1 MKKKILAILLVVSMV
16 AALAVGLTACN
27 KDKKTAPAKADNAET
42 LGTAIAVAMNSS
54 AAGTASAEG
63 DENKNDSPSFTINGI
78 SEIPGI
84 GDLANLATKEIAEEL
99 NEYVNNAKA
108 YIKDHNVDVKVE
120 ASNEK
125 DGYNYKMLVTVTYK
139 DAEGK
144 DVSDVSTIYIN
155 AKKIKDGEVKNDEDA
170 DINGKEDYAFEAVV
184 MHGEKEFVKI
194 SGTCTY
200 DKEKDTMVFAF
211 GAGTGLKVDG
221 VGVNVK
227 AWSNNNG
234 GVVVEVNVGVDG
246 ACKVNVKV
254 ELGKISDTEHGAKV
268 YVDVAVGKEGQEAVK
283 VNVVANVVSN
293 ANATNL
299 EKNDFAINGTATVV
313 VEGPV
318 NSVNVNVDISGKAK
332 YVPGTPE
339 VEEGKYVVQVS
350 GNASVNVG
358 K

>member
-27 KDKKTAPAKADNAET
+27 KDKSNAPAKADNAET

-63 DENKNDSPSFTINGI
+63 DENVDPSFTINGI
-78 SEIPGI
+78 GGI
-84 GDLANLATKEIAEEL
+84 NLATNEIAKYL

-155 AKKIKDGEVKNDEDA
+155 AKKIKDGEVSKEDA

-184 MHGEKEFVKI
+184 AHGEANLVEIK
-194 SGTCTY
+194 GTCTY
-200 DKEKDTMVFAF
+200 DKEKDTMVFKF
-211 GAGTGLKVDG
+211 GAG
-221 VGVNVK
+221 VGVEVDNVGAK
-227 AWSNNNG
+227 VTAYANEKG
-234 GVVVEVNVGVDG
+234 GVVVEVNVGVDN

-254 ELGKISDTEHGAKV
+254 ELGKISDTETGAKV
-268 YVDVAVGKEGQEAVK
+268 YVDVVAAGESVK

-299 EKNDFAINGTATVV
+299 DKNDFAINGTAAVIVT
-313 VEGPV
+313 GAV
-318 NSVNVNVDISGKAK
+318 NVNVNVDISGAAK
-332 YVPGTPE
+332 YVPGEPE
-339 VEEGKYVVQVS
+339 VENGKYVVQVS

>member
-63 DENKNDSPSFTINGI
+63 DENVDSGFTFGGLKV
-78 SEIPGI
+78 PGLS
-84 GDLANLATKEIAEEL
+84 DAAAELTKYLDQYIT
-99 NEYVNNAKA
+99 NAKA

-155 AKKIKDGEVKNDEDA
+155 AKKIKDGEDA
-170 DINGKEDYAFEAVV
+170 DINGKEDYTFEAVV
-184 MHGEKEFVKI
+184 AHGEANLVEIK
-194 SGTCTY
+194 GTCEY
-200 DKEKDTMVFAF
+200 DKEKDTMVFKF
-211 GAGTGLKVDG
+211 GAG
-221 VGVNVK
+221 VGVEVDNVGVK
-227 AWSNNNG
+227 VTAYANEKG
-234 GVVVEVNVGVDG
+234 GVVVEVNVGVDN

-254 ELGKISDTEHGAKV
+254 ELGKISDTETGAKV
-268 YVDVAVGKEGQEAVK
+268 YVDVAVGAADKELVK

-299 EKNDFAINGTATVV
+299 DKNDFAINGTVSVTALGQTINGTVKGV
-313 VEGPV
+313 
-318 NSVNVNVDISGKAK
+318 AK
-332 YVPGTPE
+332 YVPGEPE
-339 VEEGKYVVQVS
+339 VENGKYEVTADATLNGS
-350 GNASVNVG
+350 F
-358 K
+358 KF

>member
-27 KDKKTAPAKADNAET
+27 KDKSTAPAKADNAET

-63 DENKNDSPSFTINGI
+63 EGNKNVDPYFTINGI
-78 SEIPGI
+78 GGI
-84 GDLANLATKEIAEEL
+84 NLATNEIAKYL

-155 AKKIKDGEVKNDEDA
+155 AKKIKDGEVSKEDA

-184 MHGEKEFVKI
+184 AHGEANLVEIK
-194 SGTCTY
+194 GTCTY
-200 DKEKDTMVFAF
+200 DKEKDTMVFKF
-211 GAGTGLKVDG
+211 GAG
-221 VGVNVK
+221 VGVEVDNVGAK
-227 AWSNNNG
+227 VTAYANEKG
-234 GVVVEVNVGVDG
+234 GVVVEVNVGVDN

-254 ELGKISDTEHGAKV
+254 ELGKISDTETGAKV
-268 YVDVAVGKEGQEAVK
+268 YVDVVAAGESVK

-299 EKNDFAINGTATVV
+299 DKNDFAINGTAAVIVT
-313 VEGPV
+313 GAV
-318 NSVNVNVDISGKAK
+318 NVNVNVDISGAAK
-332 YVPGTPE
+332 YVPGEPE
-339 VEEGKYVVQVS
+339 VENGKYVVQVS
-350 GNASVNVG
+350 GNASVQVG

>member
-42 LGTAIAVAMNSS
+42 LGTAIAVAMDSS
-54 AAGTASAEG
+54 AAGTVSAEG
-63 DENKNDSPSFTINGI
+63 DENVDPYFTINGI

-84 GDLANLATKEIAEEL
+84 GDLANLATNEIAKYL

-155 AKKIKDGEVKNDEDA
+155 AKKIKDGEDA
-170 DINGKEDYAFEAVV
+170 DINGKEDYTFEAVV
-184 MHGEKEFVKI
+184 AHGEANLVEIK
-194 SGTCTY
+194 GTCTY
-200 DKEKDTMVFAF
+200 DKEKDTMVFKF
-211 GAGTGLKVDG
+211 GAG
-221 VGVNVK
+221 VGVEVDNVGVK
-227 AWSNNNG
+227 VIAYANEKG
-234 GVVVEVNVGVDG
+234 GVVVEVNVGVDNS
-246 ACKVNVKV
+246 CKVNVKV

-268 YVDVAVGKEGQEAVK
+268 YVDVAVGKEGKEAVK
-283 VNVVANVVSN
+283 VNVVANVISN

-299 EKNDFAINGTATVV
+299 DKNDFAINGTATVV
-313 VEGPV
+313 VESPV

-332 YVPGTPE
+332 YVPGEPE
-339 VEEGKYVVQVS
+339 VEKGKYVVQVS

>member
-63 DENKNDSPSFTINGI
+63 DENVDPSFTINGI
-78 SEIPGI
+78 GAIPGI
-84 GDLANLATKEIAEEL
+84 SAATDGLAKYL

-108 YIKDHNVDVKVE
+108 YIKDHSVE
-120 ASNEK
+120 VEITSSDK
-125 DGYNYKMLVTVTYK
+125 DRYNYKMLVTVTYK

-155 AKKIKDGEVKNDEDA
+155 AKKIKDGAVSEEDA
-170 DINGKEDYAFEAVV
+170 DINGKEDYTFEAVV
-184 MHGEKEFVKI
+184 AHGEVNLVKI
-194 SGTCTY
+194 KGTCVY
-200 DKEKDTMVFAF
+200 DKEKDTMVFNF
-211 GAGTGLKVDG
+211 GAD
-221 VGVNVK
+221 VGVEVDNAGAKVTAYANEK
-227 AWSNNNG
+227 G
-234 GVVVEVNVGVDG
+234 GVVVEVNVGVDN

-254 ELGKISDTEHGAKV
+254 ELGKISDTETGAKV
-268 YVDVAVGKEGQEAVK
+268 YVDVAVGATDKELVK

-299 EKNDFAINGTATVV
+299 GKNDLAINGTVSVMALGQTINGTI
-313 VEGPV
+313 EG
-318 NSVNVNVDISGKAK
+318 SAK
-332 YVPGTPE
+332 YVPGEPE
-339 VEEGKYVVQVS
+339 VENGKYVVNANATLS
-350 GNASVNVG
+350 GSF
-358 K
+358 KF

>member
-54 AAGTASAEG
+54 AAGTASSA
-63 DENKNDSPSFTINGI
+63 DDNKNVDPYFTINGI

-155 AKKIKDGEVKNDEDA
+155 AKKIKDGEVKTDEDA

-227 AWSNNNG
+227 AWSNDNG
-234 GVVVEVNVGVDG
+234 GVVVEVNVGVDR

-283 VNVVANVVSN
+283 VNVVANVISN

-299 EKNDFAINGTATVV
+299 DKNDFAINGTAVV
-313 VEGPV
+313 IVAG
-318 NSVNVNVDISGKAK
+318 SANVNVDISGVAK
-332 YVPGTPE
+332 YVPGETE
-339 VEEGKYVVQVS
+339 VENGKYVVQVS

>member
-27 KDKKTAPAKADNAET
+27 KDKSTAPAKADNAET

-63 DENKNDSPSFTINGI
+63 DENVDPSFTINGI
-78 SEIPGI
+78 GGI
-84 GDLANLATKEIAEEL
+84 NLATNEIAKYL
-99 NEYVNNAKA
+99 NEYVNNAQA
-108 YIKDHNVDVKVE
+108 YIKDHSVE
-120 ASNEK
+120 VEITSSDK

-227 AWSNNNG
+227 AWSNDNG
-234 GVVVEVNVGVDG
+234 GVVVEVNVGVDN

-254 ELGKISDTEHGAKV
+254 ELGKISDTETGAKV
-268 YVDVAVGKEGQEAVK
+268 YVDVVAAGESVK

-299 EKNDFAINGTATVV
+299 DKNDFAINGTAAVIVT
-313 VEGPV
+313 GAV
-318 NSVNVNVDISGKAK
+318 NVNVNVDISGAAK
-332 YVPGTPE
+332 YVPGEPE
-339 VEEGKYVVQVS
+339 VENGKYVVQVS

>member
-27 KDKKTAPAKADNAET
+27 KDKKTAPAKANNAET

-63 DENKNDSPSFTINGI
+63 DENVDPYFTINGI
-78 SEIPGI
+78 GAIPGI
-84 GDLANLATKEIAEEL
+84 STATDELAKYL

-108 YIKDHNVDVKVE
+108 YIKDHKVDVKVE

-139 DAEGK
+139 DADGK

-155 AKKIKDGEVKNDEDA
+155 AKKIKDGEVSKEDA

-227 AWSNNNG
+227 AWSNDNG
-234 GVVVEVNVGVDG
+234 GVVVEVNVGVDN

-254 ELGKISDTEHGAKV
+254 ELGKISDTETGAKV
-268 YVDVAVGKEGQEAVK
+268 YVDVAVGKEGQETVK
-283 VNVVANVVSN
+283 VNVVANVISN

-299 EKNDFAINGTATVV
+299 DKNDFAINGTATVV
-313 VEGPV
+313 VVG
-318 NSVNVNVDISGKAK
+318 SVNVNVDINGIAK
-332 YVPGTPE
+332 YIPGEPE
-339 VEEGKYVVQVS
+339 VENGKYVVQVS
-350 GNASVNVG
+350 GNASVQVG
-358 K
+358 

>member
-27 KDKKTAPAKADNAET
+27 KDKKTAPAKANNAET

-63 DENKNDSPSFTINGI
+63 DENVDPYFTINGI
-78 SEIPGI
+78 PGI
-84 GDLANLATKEIAEEL
+84 SLATNEIAKYL

-139 DAEGK
+139 DADGK

-155 AKKIKDGEVKNDEDA
+155 AKKIKDGEVSKEDA

-227 AWSNNNG
+227 AWSNDNG
-234 GVVVEVNVGVDG
+234 GVVVEVNVGVDN

-254 ELGKISDTEHGAKV
+254 ELGKISDTETGAKV

-283 VNVVANVVSN
+283 VNVVANVISN

-299 EKNDFAINGTATVV
+299 DKNDFAINGTATVV
-313 VEGPV
+313 VVG
-318 NSVNVNVDISGKAK
+318 SVNVNVDINGIAK
-332 YVPGTPE
+332 YIPGEPE
-339 VEEGKYVVQVS
+339 VENGKYVVQVS
-350 GNASVNVG
+350 GNASVQVG

>member
-27 KDKKTAPAKADNAET
+27 KDKSTAPAKADNAET

-63 DENKNDSPSFTINGI
+63 KGDENVDPYFTINGI
-78 SEIPGI
+78 PGI
-84 GDLANLATKEIAEEL
+84 NLATNEIAKYL

-227 AWSNNNG
+227 AWSNDNG
-234 GVVVEVNVGVDG
+234 GVVVEVNVGVDN

-254 ELGKISDTEHGAKV
+254 ELGKISDTETGAKV
-268 YVDVAVGKEGQEAVK
+268 YVDVVAAGESVK

-299 EKNDFAINGTATVV
+299 EENDFAINGTAAVIVT
-313 VEGPV
+313 GAV
-318 NSVNVNVDISGKAK
+318 NVNVNVDISGAAK
-332 YVPGTPE
+332 YVPGETE
-339 VEEGKYVVQVS
+339 DENGKYVVQVS

>member
-27 KDKKTAPAKADNAET
+27 KDKSTAPAKADNAET

-63 DENKNDSPSFTINGI
+63 DENVDPSFTINGI
-78 SEIPGI
+78 GAIPGI
-84 GDLANLATKEIAEEL
+84 SAATDELAKYL
-99 NEYVNNAKA
+99 NEYVNNAPA
-108 YIKDHNVDVKVE
+108 YITDHSVE
-120 ASNEK
+120 VEITSSDK

-155 AKKIKDGEVKNDEDA
+155 AKKIKDGEVSKEDA
-170 DINGKEDYAFEAVV
+170 DINGKDDYAFEAVV

-200 DKEKDTMVFAF
+200 DKEKDTMVFKF
-211 GAGTGLKVDG
+211 GAG
-221 VGVNVK
+221 VGVEVDNVGAK
-227 AWSNNNG
+227 VTAYANEKG
-234 GVVVEVNVGVDG
+234 GVVVEVNVGVDN

-254 ELGKISDTEHGAKV
+254 ELGKISDTETGAKV
-268 YVDVAVGKEGQEAVK
+268 YVDVAVGATDKELVK
-283 VNVVANVVSN
+283 VNVVANVISN

-299 EKNDFAINGTATVV
+299 DKNDFAINGTVSVMALGQTINGTI
-313 VEGPV
+313 EG
-318 NSVNVNVDISGKAK
+318 SAK
-332 YVPGTPE
+332 YVPGEPE
-339 VEEGKYVVQVS
+339 VENGKYVVQVS

-358 K
+358 A

>member
-27 KDKKTAPAKADNAET
+27 KDKSTAPAKADNAET

-63 DENKNDSPSFTINGI
+63 EGNKNVDPYFTINGI
-78 SEIPGI
+78 GGI
-84 GDLANLATKEIAEEL
+84 NLATNEIAKYL

-108 YIKDHNVDVKVE
+108 YIKDHNVDIKVE

-155 AKKIKDGEVKNDEDA
+155 AKKIKDGEVSKEDA

-184 MHGEKEFVKI
+184 AHGEANLVEIK
-194 SGTCTY
+194 GTCTY
-200 DKEKDTMVFAF
+200 DKEKDTMVFKF
-211 GAGTGLKVDG
+211 GAG
-221 VGVNVK
+221 VGVEVDNVGAK
-227 AWSNNNG
+227 VTAYANEKG
-234 GVVVEVNVGVDG
+234 GVVVEVNIGVDN

-254 ELGKISDTEHGAKV
+254 ELGKISDTETGAKV
-268 YVDVAVGKEGQEAVK
+268 YVDVVAAGESVK

-293 ANATNL
+293 ANASNL
-299 EKNDFAINGTATVV
+299 EENDFAINGTAAVIVT
-313 VEGPV
+313 GAV
-318 NSVNVNVDISGKAK
+318 NVNVNVDISGAAK
-332 YVPGTPE
+332 YVPGETE
-339 VEEGKYVVQVS
+339 DENGKYVVQVS

>member
-27 KDKKTAPAKADNAET
+27 KDKSTAPAKADNAET

-63 DENKNDSPSFTINGI
+63 DENVDPSFTINGI
-78 SEIPGI
+78 GAIPGI
-84 GDLANLATKEIAEEL
+84 SAATDELAKYL
-99 NEYVNNAKA
+99 NEYVNNAQA
-108 YIKDHNVDVKVE
+108 YIKDHSVE
-120 ASNEK
+120 VEISSSDK

-155 AKKIKDGEVKNDEDA
+155 AKKIKDGEVSKEDA

-184 MHGEKEFVKI
+184 AHGEANLVEIK
-194 SGTCTY
+194 GTCEY
-200 DKEKDTMVFAF
+200 DKEKDTMVFKF
-211 GAGTGLKVDG
+211 GAG
-221 VGVNVK
+221 VGVEVDNVGAK
-227 AWSNNNG
+227 VTAYANEKG
-234 GVVVEVNVGVDG
+234 GVVVEVNVGVDN

-254 ELGKISDTEHGAKV
+254 ELGKISDTETGAKV
-268 YVDVAVGKEGQEAVK
+268 YVDVVAAGESVK

-293 ANATNL
+293 ANASNL
-299 EKNDFAINGTATVV
+299 EENDFAINGTAAVIVT
-313 VEGPV
+313 GAV
-318 NSVNVNVDISGKAK
+318 NVNVNVDISGAAK
-332 YVPGTPE
+332 YVPGETE
-339 VEEGKYVVQVS
+339 DENGKYVVQVS

>member
-27 KDKKTAPAKADNAET
+27 KDKKTAPAKANNAET

-63 DENKNDSPSFTINGI
+63 EGNKNVDPYFTINGI
-78 SEIPGI
+78 GGI
-84 GDLANLATKEIAEEL
+84 NLATNEIAKYL

-155 AKKIKDGEVKNDEDA
+155 AKKTKNDEDA

-227 AWSNNNG
+227 AWSNDNG
-234 GVVVEVNVGVDG
+234 GVVVEVNVGVDN

-268 YVDVAVGKEGQEAVK
+268 YVDVAVGKEGKEAVK
-283 VNVVANVVSN
+283 VNVVANVISN

-299 EKNDFAINGTATVV
+299 DKNDFAINGTATVV
-313 VEGPV
+313 VESPV

-332 YVPGTPE
+332 YVPGEPE
-339 VEEGKYVVQVS
+339 VEKGKYVVQVS

>member
-27 KDKKTAPAKADNAET
+27 KDKKTAPAKANNAET

-63 DENKNDSPSFTINGI
+63 KGDENVDPYFTINGI
-78 SEIPGI
+78 PGI
-84 GDLANLATKEIAEEL
+84 NLATNEIAKYL

-139 DAEGK
+139 DADGK

-155 AKKIKDGEVKNDEDA
+155 AKKIKDGEVSKEDV

-227 AWSNNNG
+227 AWSNDNG
-234 GVVVEVNVGVDG
+234 GVVVEVNVGVDN

-254 ELGKISDTEHGAKV
+254 ELGKISDTETGAKV
-268 YVDVAVGKEGQEAVK
+268 YVDVAVGKEGQETVK
-283 VNVVANVVSN
+283 VNVVANVISN

-299 EKNDFAINGTATVV
+299 DKNDFAINGTAAVV
-313 VEGPV
+313 VVG
-318 NSVNVNVDISGKAK
+318 SVNVNVDINGIAK
-332 YVPGTPE
+332 YIPGEPE
-339 VEEGKYVVQVS
+339 VENGKYVVQVS
-350 GNASVNVG
+350 GNASVQVG

>member
-27 KDKKTAPAKADNAET
+27 KDKKTAPAKANNAET
-42 LGTAIAVAMNSS
+42 LGTAIAVATNSS

-63 DENKNDSPSFTINGI
+63 DENVDPYFTIKG
-78 SEIPGI
+78 IPGI
-84 GDLANLATKEIAEEL
+84 SLATNEIAKYL

-108 YIKDHNVDVKVE
+108 YIKDHKVDVKVE

-155 AKKIKDGEVKNDEDA
+155 AKKIKDGEVSKEDA
-170 DINGKEDYAFEAVV
+170 DINGKDDYAFEAVV

-200 DKEKDTMVFAF
+200 DKEKDTMVFKF

-227 AWSNNNG
+227 AWSNDNG
-234 GVVVEVNVGVDG
+234 GVVVEVNVGVDN

-268 YVDVAVGKEGQEAVK
+268 YVDVAVGKEGQETVK
-283 VNVVANVVSN
+283 VNVVANVISN

-299 EKNDFAINGTATVV
+299 DKNDFAINGTAAVV
-313 VEGPV
+313 VVG
-318 NSVNVNVDISGKAK
+318 SVNVNVDINGIAK
-332 YVPGTPE
+332 YIPGEPE
-339 VEEGKYVVQVS
+339 VENGKYVVQVS
-350 GNASVNVG
+350 GNASVQVG
-358 K
+358 

>member
-27 KDKKTAPAKADNAET
+27 KDKSTAPAKADNAET

-63 DENKNDSPSFTINGI
+63 DENVDPSFTINGI
-78 SEIPGI
+78 GAIPGI
-84 GDLANLATKEIAEEL
+84 SAATDELAKYL
-99 NEYVNNAKA
+99 NEYVNNAQA
-108 YIKDHNVDVKVE
+108 YIKDHSVE
-120 ASNEK
+120 VEITSSDK

-155 AKKIKDGEVKNDEDA
+155 AKKIKDGEVTEEDA
-170 DINGKEDYAFEAVV
+170 DINGKDSYAFEAVV
-184 MHGEKEFVKI
+184 AHGEANLVEIK
-194 SGTCTY
+194 GTCEY
-200 DKEKDTMVFAF
+200 DKEKDTMVFKF
-211 GAGTGLKVDG
+211 GAD
-221 VGVNVK
+221 VGVEVDNVGVK
-227 AWSNNNG
+227 VTAYANENG
-234 GVVVEVNVGVDG
+234 GVVVEVNVGVDN

-254 ELGKISDTEHGAKV
+254 ELGKISDTETGAKV
-268 YVDVAVGKEGQEAVK
+268 YVDVVAAGESVK

-299 EKNDFAINGTATVV
+299 DKNDFAINGTAAVIVT
-313 VEGPV
+313 GAV
-318 NSVNVNVDISGKAK
+318 NVNVNVDISGAAK
-332 YVPGTPE
+332 YVPGEPE
-339 VEEGKYVVQVS
+339 VENGKYVVQVS

>member
-27 KDKKTAPAKADNAET
+27 KDKSTAPAKADNDET
-42 LGTAIAVAMNSS
+42 LGTAIAIAMNSS

-63 DENKNDSPSFTINGI
+63 DENVDPSFTINGI
-78 SEIPGI
+78 GAIPGI
-84 GDLANLATKEIAEEL
+84 SAATDELAKYL
-99 NEYVNNAKA
+99 NEYVNNAQA
-108 YIKDHNVDVKVE
+108 YIKDHSVE
-120 ASNEK
+120 VEITSSDK

-155 AKKIKDGEVKNDEDA
+155 AKKIKDGEVTEEDA
-170 DINGKEDYAFEAVV
+170 DINGKDSYAFEAVV
-184 MHGEKEFVKI
+184 AHGEVNLVEIK
-194 SGTCTY
+194 GTCEY
-200 DKEKDTMVFAF
+200 DKEKDTMVFKF
-211 GAGTGLKVDG
+211 GAG
-221 VGVNVK
+221 VGVEVDNVGAK
-227 AWSNNNG
+227 VTAYANEKG
-234 GVVVEVNVGVDG
+234 GVVVEVNVGVDN

-254 ELGKISDTEHGAKV
+254 ELGKISDTETGAKV
-268 YVDVAVGKEGQEAVK
+268 YVDVVAAGESVK

-299 EKNDFAINGTATVV
+299 DKNDFAINGTAAVIVT
-313 VEGPV
+313 GAV
-318 NSVNVNVDISGKAK
+318 NVNVNVDISGAAK
-332 YVPGTPE
+332 YVPGEPE
-339 VEEGKYVVQVS
+339 VENGKYVVQVS

>member
-63 DENKNDSPSFTINGI
+63 DENVDPYFTINGI
-78 SEIPGI
+78 PGI
-84 GDLANLATKEIAEEL
+84 SLATNEIAKYL

-139 DAEGK
+139 DADGK

-155 AKKIKDGEVKNDEDA
+155 AKKIIDGEVSEEDA

-227 AWSNNNG
+227 AWSNDNG
-234 GVVVEVNVGVDG
+234 GVVVEVNVGVDN

-254 ELGKISDTEHGAKV
+254 ELGKISDTETGAKV

-283 VNVVANVVSN
+283 VNVVANVISN

-299 EKNDFAINGTATVV
+299 DKNDFAINGTATVV
-313 VEGPV
+313 VVG
-318 NSVNVNVDISGKAK
+318 SVNVNVDINGIAK
-332 YVPGTPE
+332 YIPGEPE
-339 VEEGKYVVQVS
+339 VENGKYVVQVS
-350 GNASVNVG
+350 GNASVQVG
-358 K
+358 

>member
-27 KDKKTAPAKADNAET
+27 KDKSTAPAKADNAET

-63 DENKNDSPSFTINGI
+63 DENVDPSFTINGI
-78 SEIPGI
+78 GAIPGI
-84 GDLANLATKEIAEEL
+84 SAATDELAKYL

-108 YIKDHNVDVKVE
+108 YIKDHSVE
-120 ASNEK
+120 VEITSSDK

-184 MHGEKEFVKI
+184 AHGEANLVEIK
-194 SGTCTY
+194 GTCTY
-200 DKEKDTMVFAF
+200 DKEKDTMVFKF
-211 GAGTGLKVDG
+211 GAG
-221 VGVNVK
+221 VGVEVDNVGAK
-227 AWSNNNG
+227 VTAYANEKG
-234 GVVVEVNVGVDG
+234 GVVVEVNVGVDN

-254 ELGKISDTEHGAKV
+254 ELGKISDTETGAKV
-268 YVDVAVGKEGQEAVK
+268 YVDVVAAGESVK

-299 EKNDFAINGTATVV
+299 EENDFAINGTAAVIVT
-313 VEGPV
+313 GAV
-318 NSVNVNVDISGKAK
+318 NVNVNVDISGAAK
-332 YVPGTPE
+332 YVPGETE
-339 VEEGKYVVQVS
+339 DENGKYIVQVS

>member
-63 DENKNDSPSFTINGI
+63 DENVDPSFTINGI

-84 GDLANLATKEIAEEL
+84 GDLANLATNEIAEEF

-108 YIKDHNVDVKVE
+108 YIRNHDVKVDVS
-120 ASNEK
+120 ASDKEGFNFK
-125 DGYNYKMLVTVTYK
+125 ITMTVTYK
-139 DAEGK
+139 DAEGNEHAEES
-144 DVSDVSTIYIN
+144 VIYIN
-155 AKKIKDGEVKNDEDA
+155 AKKIKDGEVSDEDA

-184 MHGEKEFVKI
+184 AHGEANLVEIK
-194 SGTCTY
+194 GTCEY
-200 DKEKDTMVFAF
+200 DKEKDTMVFKF
-211 GAGTGLKVDG
+211 GAG
-221 VGVNVK
+221 VGVEVDNVGVK
-227 AWSNNNG
+227 VTAYANEKG
-234 GVVVEVNVGVDG
+234 GVVVEVNVGVDN

-254 ELGKISDTEHGAKV
+254 ELGKISDTETGAKV
-268 YVDVAVGKEGQEAVK
+268 YVDVAVGAADKELVK

-299 EKNDFAINGTATVV
+299 DKNDFAINGTVSVTALGQTINGTVKGV
-313 VEGPV
+313 
-318 NSVNVNVDISGKAK
+318 AK
-332 YVPGTPE
+332 YVPGEPE
-339 VEEGKYVVQVS
+339 VENGKYEVTADATLNGS
-350 GNASVNVG
+350 F
-358 K
+358 KF

>member
-63 DENKNDSPSFTINGI
+63 KGDENVDPYFTINGI
-78 SEIPGI
+78 PGI
-84 GDLANLATKEIAEEL
+84 NLATNEIAKYL

-139 DAEGK
+139 DADGK

-155 AKKIKDGEVKNDEDA
+155 AKKIKDGEVSKEDA

-227 AWSNNNG
+227 AWSNDNG

-254 ELGKISDTEHGAKV
+254 ELGKISDTGRL
-268 YVDVAVGKEGQEAVK
+268 
-283 VNVVANVVSN
+283 N
-293 ANATNL
+293 
-299 EKNDFAINGTATVV
+299 I
-313 VEGPV
+313 
-318 NSVNVNVDISGKAK
+318 
-332 YVPGTPE
+332 
-339 VEEGKYVVQVS
+339 
-350 GNASVNVG
+350 ASE
-358 K
+358 

>member
-27 KDKKTAPAKADNAET
+27 KDKKTAPAKANNAET

-63 DENKNDSPSFTINGI
+63 DENVDPYFTINGI
-78 SEIPGI
+78 PGI
-84 GDLANLATKEIAEEL
+84 NLATNEIAKYL

-155 AKKIKDGEVKNDEDA
+155 AKKIKDGEVSKEDA
-170 DINGKEDYAFEAVV
+170 DINGKDSYAFEAVV

-227 AWSNNNG
+227 AWSNDNG
-234 GVVVEVNVGVDG
+234 GVVVEVNVGVDN

-268 YVDVAVGKEGQEAVK
+268 YVDVAVGKEGQETVK
-283 VNVVANVVSN
+283 VNVVANVISN

-299 EKNDFAINGTATVV
+299 DKNDFAINGTAAVV
-313 VEGPV
+313 VVG
-318 NSVNVNVDISGKAK
+318 SVNVNVDINGIAK
-332 YVPGTPE
+332 YIPGEPE
-339 VEEGKYVVQVS
+339 VENGKYVVQVS
-350 GNASVNVG
+350 GNASVQVG
-358 K
+358 

>member
-63 DENKNDSPSFTINGI
+63 DENVDPYFTINGI
-78 SEIPGI
+78 GAIPGI
-84 GDLANLATKEIAEEL
+84 STATDELAKYL

-108 YIKDHNVDVKVE
+108 YIKDHKVDVKVE

-155 AKKIKDGEVKNDEDA
+155 AKKIKDGEVSKEDA

-227 AWSNNNG
+227 AWSNDNG

-268 YVDVAVGKEGQEAVK
+268 YVDVAVGKEGQETVK
-283 VNVVANVVSN
+283 VNVVANVISN

-299 EKNDFAINGTATVV
+299 DKNDFAINGTAAVV
-313 VEGPV
+313 VVG
-318 NSVNVNVDISGKAK
+318 SVNVNVDINGIAK
-332 YVPGTPE
+332 YIPGEPE
-339 VEEGKYVVQVS
+339 VENGKYVVQVS
-350 GNASVNVG
+350 GNASVQVG

>member
-27 KDKKTAPAKADNAET
+27 KDKSTAPAKADNAET

-63 DENKNDSPSFTINGI
+63 DENVDPSFTINGI
-78 SEIPGI
+78 GAIPGI
-84 GDLANLATKEIAEEL
+84 SAATDELAKYL
-99 NEYVNNAKA
+99 NEYVNNAQA
-108 YIKDHNVDVKVE
+108 YIKDHSVE
-120 ASNEK
+120 VEITSSDK

-155 AKKIKDGEVKNDEDA
+155 AKKIKDGEVTEEDA
-170 DINGKEDYAFEAVV
+170 DINGKEDYVFEAKVA
-184 MHGEKEFVKI
+184 HGEANLVEIK
-194 SGTCTY
+194 GTCEY
-200 DKEKDTMVFAF
+200 DKEKDTMVFKF
-211 GAGTGLKVDG
+211 GSD
-221 VGVNVK
+221 VGVEVDNVGVK
-227 AWSNNNG
+227 VTAYANEKG

-254 ELGKISDTEHGAKV
+254 ELGKISDTETGAKV
-268 YVDVAVGKEGQEAVK
+268 YVDVVAAGESVK

-299 EKNDFAINGTATVV
+299 DKNDFAINGTAAVIVT
-313 VEGPV
+313 GAV
-318 NSVNVNVDISGKAK
+318 NVNVNVDISGAAK
-332 YVPGTPE
+332 YVPGEPE
-339 VEEGKYVVQVS
+339 VENGKYVVQVS

>member
-54 AAGTASAEG
+54 AAGSASAEG
-63 DENKNDSPSFTINGI
+63 KENVDPSFTINGI
-78 SEIPGI
+78 PSFGKVVNEMV
-84 GDLANLATKEIAEEL
+84 NSATNEIAEEL

-108 YIKDHNVDVKVE
+108 YIKDHDVKVE
-120 ASNEK
+120 ITSSDE

-139 DAEGK
+139 DAKGK

-155 AKKIKDGEVKNDEDA
+155 AKKIKDGKVTEEDA
-170 DINGKEDYAFEAVV
+170 DINGKEDYAFEAKVA
-184 MHGEKEFVKI
+184 HGEANLVEIK
-194 SGTCTY
+194 GTCTY
-200 DKEKDTMVFAF
+200 DKEKDTMVFKF
-211 GAGTGLKVDG
+211 GAD
-221 VGVNVK
+221 VGVEVDNVGVK
-227 AWSNNNG
+227 VTAYANEKG

-283 VNVVANVVSN
+283 VNVVANVISN

-299 EKNDFAINGTATVV
+299 DKNDLAINGTVSVMVLGQTINGTI
-313 VEGPV
+313 EG
-318 NSVNVNVDISGKAK
+318 SAK
-332 YVPGTPE
+332 YVPGEPE
-339 VEEGKYVVQVS
+339 VENGKYVVNANATLS
-350 GNASVNVG
+350 GSF
-358 K
+358 KF

>member
-63 DENKNDSPSFTINGI
+63 DENVDPYFTINGI
-78 SEIPGI
+78 GAIPGI
-84 GDLANLATKEIAEEL
+84 STATDELAKYL

-108 YIKDHNVDVKVE
+108 YIKDHKVDVKVE

-155 AKKIKDGEVKNDEDA
+155 AKKIKDGEDA
-170 DINGKEDYAFEAVV
+170 DINGKEDYTFEAVV
-184 MHGEKEFVKI
+184 AHGEANLVDIK
-194 SGTCTY
+194 GTCTY
-200 DKEKDTMVFAF
+200 DKEKDTMVFKF
-211 GAGTGLKVDG
+211 GAG
-221 VGVNVK
+221 VGVEVDNVGVK
-227 AWSNNNG
+227 VTAYANEKG
-234 GVVVEVNVGVDG
+234 GVVVEVNVGVDN

-254 ELGKISDTEHGAKV
+254 ELGKISDTETGAKV

-283 VNVVANVVSN
+283 VNVVANVISN

-299 EKNDFAINGTATVV
+299 DKNDFAINGTVSVMALGQTINGTI
-313 VEGPV
+313 EG
-318 NSVNVNVDISGKAK
+318 SAK
-332 YVPGTPE
+332 YVPGEPE
-339 VEEGKYVVQVS
+339 VENGKYVVKANATLS
-350 GNASVNVG
+350 GSF
-358 K
+358 KF

>member
-27 KDKKTAPAKADNAET
+27 KDKSTAPAKADNAET

-63 DENKNDSPSFTINGI
+63 DENVDPSFTINGI
-78 SEIPGI
+78 GAIPGI
-84 GDLANLATKEIAEEL
+84 SAATDELAKYL
-99 NEYVNNAKA
+99 NEYVNNAQA

-155 AKKIKDGEVKNDEDA
+155 AKKIKDGEVTEEDA

-184 MHGEKEFVKI
+184 AHGEVNLVEIK
-194 SGTCTY
+194 GTCEY
-200 DKEKDTMVFAF
+200 DKEKDTMVFKF
-211 GAGTGLKVDG
+211 GAG
-221 VGVNVK
+221 VGVEVDNVGAK
-227 AWSNNNG
+227 VTAYANEKG
-234 GVVVEVNVGVDG
+234 GVVVEVNVGVDN

-254 ELGKISDTEHGAKV
+254 ELGKISDTETGAKV
-268 YVDVAVGKEGQEAVK
+268 YVDVVAAGESVK

-299 EKNDFAINGTATVV
+299 DKNDFAINGTAAVIVT
-313 VEGPV
+313 GAV
-318 NSVNVNVDISGKAK
+318 NVNVNVDISGAAK
-332 YVPGTPE
+332 YVPGEPE
-339 VEEGKYVVQVS
+339 VENGKYVVQVS

>member
-27 KDKKTAPAKADNAET
+27 KDKKTAPAKANNAET

-63 DENKNDSPSFTINGI
+63 DENVDPYFTINGI
-78 SEIPGI
+78 PGI
-84 GDLANLATKEIAEEL
+84 SLATNEIAKYL

-155 AKKIKDGEVKNDEDA
+155 AKKIKDGEVSKEDA
-170 DINGKEDYAFEAVV
+170 DINGKDDYAFEAVV

-227 AWSNNNG
+227 AWSNDNG
-234 GVVVEVNVGVDG
+234 GVVVEVNVGVDN

-254 ELGKISDTEHGAKV
+254 ELGKISDTETGAKV

-283 VNVVANVVSN
+283 VNVVANVISN

-299 EKNDFAINGTATVV
+299 DKNDFAINGTATVV
-313 VEGPV
+313 VVG
-318 NSVNVNVDISGKAK
+318 SVNVNVDINGIAK
-332 YVPGTPE
+332 YIPGEPE
-339 VEEGKYVVQVS
+339 VENGKYVVQVS
-350 GNASVNVG
+350 GNASVQVG

>member
-27 KDKKTAPAKADNAET
+27 KDKKTAPAKANNAET

-63 DENKNDSPSFTINGI
+63 DENVDPYFTIKG
-78 SEIPGI
+78 IPGI
-84 GDLANLATKEIAEEL
+84 SLATNEIAKYL

-108 YIKDHNVDVKVE
+108 YIKDHKVDVKVE

-155 AKKIKDGEVKNDEDA
+155 AKKIKDGEVSKEDA
-170 DINGKEDYAFEAVV
+170 DINGKDDYAFEAVV

-227 AWSNNNG
+227 AWSNDNG
-234 GVVVEVNVGVDG
+234 GVVVEVNVGVDN

-254 ELGKISDTEHGAKV
+254 ELGKISDTETGAKV

-283 VNVVANVVSN
+283 VNVVANVISN

-299 EKNDFAINGTATVV
+299 DKNDFAINGTAAVV
-313 VEGPV
+313 VVG
-318 NSVNVNVDISGKAK
+318 SVNVNVDINGIAK
-332 YVPGTPE
+332 YIPGEPE
-339 VEEGKYVVQVS
+339 VENGKYVVQVS
-350 GNASVNVG
+350 GNASVQVG
-358 K
+358 

>member
-27 KDKKTAPAKADNAET
+27 KDKSTAPAKADNAET

-63 DENKNDSPSFTINGI
+63 DENVDPSFTINGI
-78 SEIPGI
+78 GAIPGI
-84 GDLANLATKEIAEEL
+84 GDLANLATNEIAEEL

-108 YIKDHNVDVKVE
+108 YIKDHSVE
-120 ASNEK
+120 VEITSSDK

-155 AKKIKDGEVKNDEDA
+155 AKKIKDGKDA

-184 MHGEKEFVKI
+184 AHGEANLVEIK
-194 SGTCTY
+194 GTCEY
-200 DKEKDTMVFAF
+200 DKEKDTMVFKF
-211 GAGTGLKVDG
+211 GSD
-221 VGVNVK
+221 VGVEVDNVGVK
-227 AWSNNNG
+227 VTAYANEKG
-234 GVVVEVNVGVDG
+234 GVVVEVNVGGDG

-254 ELGKISDTEHGAKV
+254 ELGKISDTETGAKV

-283 VNVVANVVSN
+283 VNVVANVISN

-299 EKNDFAINGTATVV
+299 DKNDFAINGTVSVMALGQTINGTI
-313 VEGPV
+313 EG
-318 NSVNVNVDISGKAK
+318 SAK
-332 YVPGTPE
+332 YVPGEPE
-339 VEEGKYVVQVS
+339 VENGKYVVQVS

>member
-27 KDKKTAPAKADNAET
+27 KDKKTAPAKANNAET

-63 DENKNDSPSFTINGI
+63 DDNVDPYFTIKG
-78 SEIPGI
+78 IPGI
-84 GDLANLATKEIAEEL
+84 SLATNEIAKYL

-155 AKKIKDGEVKNDEDA
+155 AKKIKDGEVSKEDA
-170 DINGKEDYAFEAVV
+170 DINGKDSYAFEAVV
-184 MHGEKEFVKI
+184 AHGEANLVEIK
-194 SGTCTY
+194 GTCEY
-200 DKEKDTMVFAF
+200 DKEKDTMVFKF
-211 GAGTGLKVDG
+211 GAG
-221 VGVNVK
+221 VGVEVDNVGVK
-227 AWSNNNG
+227 VTAYANEKG
-234 GVVVEVNVGVDG
+234 GVVVEVNVGVDN

-283 VNVVANVVSN
+283 VNVVANVISN

-299 EKNDFAINGTATVV
+299 DKNDFAINGTATVV
-313 VEGPV
+313 VESPV
-318 NSVNVNVDISGKAK
+318 NSVNVNVDINGKAK
-332 YVPGTPE
+332 YIPGEPE
-339 VEEGKYVVQVS
+339 VENGKYVVQVS
-350 GNASVNVG
+350 GNASVQVG
-358 K
+358 

>member
-27 KDKKTAPAKADNAET
+27 KDKSTAPAKADNAET

-63 DENKNDSPSFTINGI
+63 DENVDPSFTINGI
-78 SEIPGI
+78 GGI
-84 GDLANLATKEIAEEL
+84 NLATNEIAKYL

-155 AKKIKDGEVKNDEDA
+155 AKKIKDGEVSKEDA

-184 MHGEKEFVKI
+184 AHGEANLVEIK
-194 SGTCTY
+194 GTCTY
-200 DKEKDTMVFAF
+200 DKEKDTMVFKF
-211 GAGTGLKVDG
+211 GAG
-221 VGVNVK
+221 VGVEVDNVGAK
-227 AWSNNNG
+227 VTAYANEKG
-234 GVVVEVNVGVDG
+234 GVVVEVNVGVDN

-254 ELGKISDTEHGAKV
+254 ELGKISDTETGAKV
-268 YVDVAVGKEGQEAVK
+268 YVDVVAAGESVK

-299 EKNDFAINGTATVV
+299 EENDFAINGTAAVIVT
-313 VEGPV
+313 GAV
-318 NSVNVNVDISGKAK
+318 NVNVNVDISGAAK
-332 YVPGTPE
+332 YVPGETE
-339 VEEGKYVVQVS
+339 DENGKYVVQVS

>member
-27 KDKKTAPAKADNAET
+27 KDKSTAPAKADNAET

-63 DENKNDSPSFTINGI
+63 KGDENVDPYFTINGI
-78 SEIPGI
+78 GGI
-84 GDLANLATKEIAEEL
+84 NLATNEIAKYL

-155 AKKIKDGEVKNDEDA
+155 AKKIKDGEVTEEDA
-170 DINGKEDYAFEAVV
+170 DINGKDDYAFEAVV

-227 AWSNNNG
+227 AWSNDNG
-234 GVVVEVNVGVDG
+234 GVVVEVNVGVDN

-254 ELGKISDTEHGAKV
+254 ELGKISDTETGAKV
-268 YVDVAVGKEGQEAVK
+268 YVDVAVGKEGQETVK
-283 VNVVANVVSN
+283 VNVVANVISN

-299 EKNDFAINGTATVV
+299 DKNDFAINGTATVV
-313 VEGPV
+313 VVG
-318 NSVNVNVDISGKAK
+318 SVNVNVDINGIAK
-332 YVPGTPE
+332 YIPGEPE
-339 VEEGKYVVQVS
+339 VENGKYVVQVS
-350 GNASVNVG
+350 GNASVQVG